1 MIFLQQVSKTY
12 VSKNQSV
19 KALKEVNLHVS
30 QGEIFGIVGYSGAG
44 KSTLI
49 RCINLLERPTT
60 GKIIVDQKELT
71 GLSEKELRQSR
82 KKIGMIFQHFNLM
95 KARNVFQNIAY
106 PLKGSG
112 LSKTE
117 TETKVLELLDLV
129 GLKDKVSAYPSQ
141 LSGGQKQRVAI
152 ARALANDPK
161 VLLCDEA
168 TSALDPQT
176 TKSILSLLKQINE
189 KLGLTIVIITHE
201 MQVIK
206 EICHSVALMEDG
218 NIVECGNVLEIF
230 SYPKAQITKEFI
242 SSVFQQGD
250 IYKFIGKE
258 SFINGIEEEEM
269 LAKISFV
276 GQRAGQPFISKI
288 SRLFKVD
295 ASILFGNI
303 ESIQDVAIGSLVVKF
318 SGGKGNILKSIDY
331 LQEHTVQVEVIKDVR
346 VHTDMATQPH
356 GIIS

>member
-258 SFINGIEEEEM
+258 QFINGIEEEEM

-318 SGGKGNILKSIDY
+318 SGGKGNILKAIDY